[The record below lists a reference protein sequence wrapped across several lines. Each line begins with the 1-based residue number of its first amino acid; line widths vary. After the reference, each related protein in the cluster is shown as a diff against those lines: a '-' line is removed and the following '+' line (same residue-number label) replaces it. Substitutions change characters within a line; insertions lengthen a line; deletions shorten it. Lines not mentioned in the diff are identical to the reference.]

1 MIVDA
6 SGRRFCD
13 DSYYIDMMIRA
24 LDPADRHL
32 PCYLIWDEQHHRA
45 YGFGDT
51 PPGGTYPDGLAVS
64 APTLCELGTALGI
77 DGRQLEHTTTAFN
90 RHAERGED
98 PEFGRGSVPFVRSY
112 AGDPSHEPNP
122 LLGPVSEPPFHGM
135 RLRIVGTGI
144 GSSGVHI
151 DGDGHVLDEDGAA
164 ILGLYAVGSCAAL
177 TSSGAGYNS
186 GFALGR
192 GLTLAY
198 LVSHELG
205 GAPAAGAP
213 ARSAGEGSQS

>member
-1 MIVDA
+1 MIVD
-6 SGRRFCD
+6 GRGMRFCD
-13 DSYYIDMMIRA
+13 DSYYIDMMLRA
-24 LDPADRHL
+24 LDPDDRHL
-32 PCYLIWDEQHHRA
+32 PCYLIWDDQHRRA
-45 YGFGDT
+45 YGFGET
-51 PPGGTYPDGLAVS
+51 APGGRYPEGFAES
-64 APTLCELGTALGI
+64 AGTLRALGEALGI
-77 DGRQLEHTTTAFN
+77 DGDQLEATAAAFN
-90 RHAERGED
+90 AGADIGQD
-98 PEFGRGSVPFVRSY
+98 PAFGRGSVPFVRSY

-122 LLGPVSEPPFHGM
+122 LLGPVSDPPFYGK

-151 DGDGHVLDEDGAA
+151 DGDGHVLDDAGER
-164 ILGLYAVGSCAAL
+164 ISGLYAVGSCAAL

-205 GAPAAGAP
+205 AELVPESLEAA
-213 ARSAGEGSQS
+213 